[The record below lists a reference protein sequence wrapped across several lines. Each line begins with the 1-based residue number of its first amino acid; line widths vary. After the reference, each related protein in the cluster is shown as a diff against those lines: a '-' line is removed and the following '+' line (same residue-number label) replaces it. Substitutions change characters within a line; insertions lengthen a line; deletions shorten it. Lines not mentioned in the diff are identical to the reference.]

1 MTLLAGKV
9 LLGESTASSAFFAR
23 VSTTLIFDVWLLS
36 IVVVVVSSSSI
47 IPLLRPLLV
56 IEQTRRD
63 FASCSHVNSPWK
75 LVIQSF
81 ISHVDEPFEN
91 CSGAEKKNKKQSL
104 YCCRLLVK
112 KLVFLFVVIVDVV
125 SFAAVAVA
133 KAEVVYLWCVT
144 LLSS

>member
-91 CSGAEKKNKKQSL
+91 CSGAEKKTKNNL
-104 YCCRLLVK
+104 YT
-112 KLVFLFVVIVDVV
+112 
-125 SFAAVAVA
+125 VAGC
-133 KAEVVYLWCVT
+133 W
-144 LLSS
+144 